1 MARWKGVSVMS
12 WADCGYTP
20 NVPIPSG
27 ACTGAGAGGV
37 GGTPS
42 TLQRSRCL
50 RYAARHVIGSGV
62 GMGEFMR
69 VERGEGW
76 GEIVLNRPERRNSLI
91 PPLAGEVTQA
101 LDELQADHDVQ
112 SILLRGEGGYFCS
125 GIDLKA
131 LQADPPP
138 DWKGKQV
145 GDVRT
150 MHLALF
156 SCTKPVIGAFEKF
169 GINAGAA
176 LAFACDI
183 LVAGETAFLQIG
195 EIQQGAN
202 IPMNAAWLKIKTTEQ
217 VAARLALYGDR
228 VPGPE
233 LLRLGI
239 ATEVVAD
246 DQVVTRCREVAA
258 RIAGFP
264 KGAGANIVQ
273 SLRAQRGIDDPEA
286 FFPKGGNN
294 ALLTAAQL
302 RS

>member
-1 MARWKGVSVMS
+1 
-12 WADCGYTP
+12 
-20 NVPIPSG
+20 
-27 ACTGAGAGGV
+27 
-37 GGTPS
+37 
-42 TLQRSRCL
+42 
-50 RYAARHVIGSGV
+50 
-62 GMGEFMR
+62 MGEFMR
-69 VERGEGW
+69 VEQGEGW

-101 LDELQADHDVQ
+101 LDELQADDDVQ

-183 LVAGETAFLQIG
+183 LIAGETAFLQIG

-294 ALLTAAQL
+294 ALLTAAQV